1 MGGPIERLA
10 WDSDFFGFAVAR
22 LTCARADEASLDAA
36 VRACRAQRIRCA
48 YLLLDADDAAGSERA
63 QARGFVVR
71 DLRLELERPLAPA
84 AELDAGAGR
93 AAIGPARGEQR
104 SALETVAR
112 GAFERSRFYAD
123 PGFPRERC
131 RELYAAFL
139 RRGLDGAP
147 ERLTLATADASGFVA
162 CRLDGGRGVGTI
174 ELIAVARRRRGD
186 GLGSALVNAAF
197 AAFAGAGLARAEV
210 VTQGANVASQ
220 RLYQRA
226 GFRTRGAGLWLHRW
240 FP

>member
-10 WDSDFFGFAVAR
+10 WDSDLFGFAVAR
-22 LTCARADEASLDAA
+22 VACARADEVSLDAA
-36 VRACRAQRIRCA
+36 LRACRAQGIRCA
-48 YLLLDADDAAGSERA
+48 YLLLDAADAAGSGRA

-71 DLRLELERPLAPA
+71 DLRLELERSVGPA
-84 AELDAGAGR
+84 APDPPPGGV
-93 AAIGPARGEQR
+93 AIGPARGGQR
-104 SALETVAR
+104 AALERIAR
-112 GAFERSRFYAD
+112 GAFAQSRFFAD

-147 ERLTLATADASGFVA
+147 ERLTLAGEDASGFVA
-162 CRLDGGRGVGTI
+162 CHLDRARGVGTI
-174 ELIAVARRRRGD
+174 ELIAVAEDARG
-186 GLGSALVNAAF
+186 GGVGRALVDAALATF
-197 AAFAGAGLARAEV
+197 ADAGLARAEV

-226 GFRTRGAGLWLHRW
+226 GFRTGAARLWLHRW
-240 FP
+240 FD